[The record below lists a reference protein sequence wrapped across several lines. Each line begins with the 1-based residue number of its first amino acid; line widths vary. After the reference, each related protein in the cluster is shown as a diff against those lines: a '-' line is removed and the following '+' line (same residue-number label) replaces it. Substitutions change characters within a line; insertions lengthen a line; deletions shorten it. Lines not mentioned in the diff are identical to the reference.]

1 MHFVEVD
8 ANKFVIGKQYEFDIV
23 DLERNILYTRG
34 KVLGERDA
42 LLLKRY
48 SETRGII
55 GVMTEGAGKDSNY
68 AKIAELAKV
77 KGGPAIKTQSDIS
90 PEGILDKKIAQFEEV
105 KIKDIDVERRINM
118 AMDVGKR
125 INEANKASEDRIKKY
140 EYKEASEELLRTI
153 RKEINFGGEKN
164 IISAVEE
171 LNKGYDTTYLHSKN
185 VATMMMTVIRYIKR
199 YGIDS
204 IGNEKIGTITDEHA
218 EHIFMGALA
227 HDLGK
232 LELRELVEFK
242 GIFSPEQREM
252 IKKHTLIGGRI
263 LKDLDADPDTIMM
276 ALSHHEEG
284 DGSGYPNGLDW
295 TKVPWY
301 ARLLHIVDV
310 YDALTAERAY
320 KPPMLPTSL
329 LDSELTVCC
338 YTDGLTVTG
347 DCVQK
352 FDSRLVELFL
362 RAVPMYPVGTHVFV
376 SSGTKPGDTNC
387 WGIVTENNE
396 HAGAYPKVMLDD
408 GQTVIDLSNTK
419 WSN

>member
-1 MHFVEVD
+1 
-8 ANKFVIGKQYEFDIV
+8 N
-23 DLERNILYTRG
+23 
-34 KVLGERDA
+34 
-42 LLLKRY
+42 
-48 SETRGII
+48 
-55 GVMTEGAGKDSNY
+55 
-68 AKIAELAKV
+68 
-77 KGGPAIKTQSDIS
+77 
-90 PEGILDKKIAQFEEV
+90 
-105 KIKDIDVERRINM
+105 
-118 AMDVGKR
+118 
-125 INEANKASEDRIKKY
+125 Y
-140 EYKEASEELLRTI
+140 EYKEASEALLRTI
-153 RKEINFGGEKN
+153 RKEIHLGGEKN

-199 YGIDS
+199 YGIEM
-204 IGNEKIGTITDEHA
+204 IGNEKVGTFTDERA

-232 LELRELVEFK
+232 LELKELVEYK

-252 IKKHTLIGGRI
+252 IKKHTLIGGKI
-263 LKDLDADPDTIMM
+263 LKDLNADPDTIMM

-295 TKVPWY
+295 TQVPWY
-301 ARLLHIVDV
+301 ARLLHIIDV

-320 KPPMLPTSL
+320 KPPMLPTSM

-338 YTDGLTVTG
+338 YTDKLTGTG

-352 FDSRLVELFL
+352 FDARLVELFL

-376 SSGTKPGDTNC
+376 SSGTKPTDTNC

-396 HAGAYPKVMLDD
+396 HAGAYPKVMLND
-408 GQTVIDLSNTK
+408 GQTIIDLSSTQ
-419 WSN
+419 WSKFQIIAKRCNGTDKDGKKLIAKSSDFIAAREFRRILRPNLSDDEKDRLVNMLEQEVNART